1 MPQALSRITIEMATA
16 FLRINSFVGIF
27 DAHRLFVAMHKKLHA
42 PVFFYSAKLFHI
54 VVEKRVIAISA
65 HLAT

>member
-27 DAHRLFVAMHKKLHA
+27 HADRPFVAMHKIVHA
-42 PVFFYSAKLFHI
+42 PVFFYSTKLFLI
-54 VVEKRVIAISA
+54 VVEKRGVAISA